1 MNESIDKME
10 TVQQKLSNL
19 DNEVNTFLQVI
30 KEVKEMKDAAGV
42 IHERLLNHEGDIEIQ
57 KKELEKLTVSTN
69 NLIINIEEKTKE
81 VILVLENKVDSLLVE
96 VKSGLSQISTVFEN
110 GNAQLQTQQINYA
123 DNISNKYEELKNICE
138 LLKAMVESHEQKMND
153 LRNGYST
160 ASGVF
165 NKMDS
170 SLNEMKKT
178 VYELQMRPYEID
190 NKIKKM
196 EERLELSI
204 NEKYSK
210 QKNVTVVLLLM
221 LIAIIFFSVIGL
233 YLR

>member
-57 KKELEKLTVSTN
+57 KKELEKLTASTN

>member
-1 MNESIDKME
+1 MNESIDNME
-10 TVQQKLSNL
+10 TVQQKLENL

-42 IHERLLNHEGDIEIQ
+42 LHERLINHEGEIEIQ
-57 KKELEKLTVSTN
+57 KKELEKLTSSTS
-69 NLIINIEEKTKE
+69 NLITSIEEKTKE
-81 VILVLENKVDSLLVE
+81 VISDLEKKADTLVNE
-96 VKSGLSQISTVFEN
+96 VKSGLSQISNIFEN
-110 GNAQLQTQQINYA
+110 GNARLQAQQINYA
-123 DNISNKYEELKNICE
+123 DNISNKYDELKNICE
-138 LLKAMVESHEQKMND
+138 ILKAMVDSHEQKMND
-153 LRNGYST
+153 LQNGYST

-204 NEKYSK
+204 NEKYSR
-210 QKNVTVVLLLM
+210 QKNFTMVLLLI
-221 LIAIIFFSVIGL
+221 LITTIFFSVIGL